1 MITGSADLAAAD
13 AAGRAASASWQR
25 VRVARGAPTQAID
38 AAWQHHVNAA
48 RHASPADRLRIARRA
63 AAVMDAFGSLP
74 WMHAAAL
81 AVGYQP
87 QAAAAMNGTQ
97 ISARVRQDR
106 REAMASHPVLAAFQ
120 QELDT
125 IAAATAERVQ
135 HGIDRSIEEST
146 RIRPA
151 VVLAEIRATGAV
163 LNLDTRG
170 SITAPAGTV
179 LADALLAE
187 LRVHKTAIVD
197 ILRGEAAAAAE
208 AARPQVLA

>member
-1 MITGSADLAAAD
+1 MIDGAADLVAINM
-13 AAGRAASASWQR
+13 AGRAASASWQR

-63 AAVMDAFGSLP
+63 AALMDAFGSLP

-87 QAAAAMNGTQ
+87 QAAATMNGEQ
-97 ISARVRQDR
+97 IAERVRQDR
-106 REAMASHPVLAAFQ
+106 RTAMESNPVLAAYQ
-120 QELDT
+120 TELDT
-125 IAAATAERVQ
+125 IAAATAERVR
-135 HGIDRSIEEST
+135 HGIARSIAESE
-146 RIRPA
+146 RIRPS
-151 VVLAEIRATGAV
+151 VVLGEVRATGAV
-163 LNLDTRG
+163 LSLDAKG
-170 SITAPAGTV
+170 NIIAPAATV

-197 ILRGEAAAAAE
+197 ILQAEAEAAAE
-208 AARPQVLA
+208 AARPLVLA